1 MVAYV
6 FPTLQ
11 LSADGQSGAS
21 NAQADTFN
29 EPKARR
35 VASHPLAWSSMADL
49 YRMLMGTAQSSNLLV
64 RVCVCVCVRLP
75 PAIEET
81 HQVLLTQQV
90 NLHDQPVD
98 FGIYHGVLQPMD

>member
-64 RVCVCVCVRLP
+64 RVCVCQAAPSYRRNASSL
-75 PAIEET
+75 
-81 HQVLLTQQV
+81 V
-90 NLHDQPVD
+90 NPTGK
-98 FGIYHGVLQPMD
+98 FA